1 MSRVISFRD
10 LQLCP
15 ALQHFNEIELLHPS
29 KDDLVNWHLEKLGF
43 NINATIEYVP
53 NNHRDMQG
61 NVGIGFRAVGT
72 VNTDSSYMKS
82 KLATI
87 EDRIMAAYFKDPSL
101 AREMASML
109 GAGIRFT
116 DIPNNY
122 DIDDEDFP
130 EDFIE
135 PDYEDVREELKRLV
149 EIRDQIRGGL
159 RKEFG

>member
-15 ALQHFNEIELLHPS
+15 GLQYFNEIELLHPS
-29 KDDLVNWHLEKLGF
+29 KDALVNWHLEKLGF
-43 NINATIEYVP
+43 NINAPIEYIP

-72 VNTDSSYMKS
+72 VNTDSPYMKS
-82 KLATI
+82 RLATM

-116 DIPNNY
+116 DVPDNY
-122 DIDDEDFP
+122 EPDEDDFP

-135 PDYEDVREELKRLV
+135 PDYEDVCKELKQLE
-149 EIRDQIRGGL
+149 EIRDQIRGVV
-159 RKEFG
+159 